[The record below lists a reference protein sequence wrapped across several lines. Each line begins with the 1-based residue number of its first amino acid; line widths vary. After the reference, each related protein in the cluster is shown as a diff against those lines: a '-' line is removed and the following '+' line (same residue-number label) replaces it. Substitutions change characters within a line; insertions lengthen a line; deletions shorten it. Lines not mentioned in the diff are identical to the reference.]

1 MTDCKNKILTFAA
14 AAGIALSVFSAETK
28 AATDDVYLIPP
39 VSLLPSKKS
48 AANALG
54 LFEADKNAPLNGN
67 LWQNTAFPTVAEK
80 FGKIPH
86 LLPAAAE
93 DLRMRL
99 LLTAG
104 NPPQGTVGQA
114 FITLKLNRLFER
126 GATDEAFK
134 LIHKIPEKTRATE
147 QNKIN
152 ADVLLTRDLQ
162 PACYLN
168 DRNSDNVFWLHLA
181 AVCAAHDKNA
191 RKTAAALES
200 IREQSRADA
209 FIENAAEHFLK
220 NEPLTARPATVT
232 PLVAAVWRA
241 SGRSL
246 TELKGKTNAL
256 WFEKM
261 FVADETI
268 PVEKRL
274 ETAEKLVQ
282 AGILPP
288 AKLRMYYQQARTS
301 INLFP
306 PELTRARMVQ
316 NAAALTSTPDDNMR
330 KHHFIRQ
337 GMISAEQSGVSYAF
351 AAAAKDIL
359 ISLRPD
365 ADTLPD
371 SVKIIKAFTLAGLND
386 QAVEW
391 QTKAERIFPK
401 SEAAAKSWIY
411 ALFAQPDKNRRFF
424 ISSLE
429 RLMAYAEKHGEAD
442 ADFIRKIDRAMLLY
456 KLIGLIPENESWFY
470 SSFAPGSPSA
480 AYAAM
485 KSAPPLAKNMPVSI
499 AVLDALDAL
508 GDGFDGLARAVALLN
523 AAGLNDAAR
532 NIALQ
537 SLDDALTVHE

>member
-1 MTDCKNKILTFAA
+1 MTGCKSKLLAFAA
-14 AAGIALSVFSAETK
+14 AFAALSAPAFETK
-28 AATDDVYLIPP
+28 AAPDDVYLIPP

-48 AANALG
+48 AANAFG
-54 LFEADKNAPLNGN
+54 LIEADKNAPLNAN

-93 DLRMRL
+93 DLRMKL

-134 LIHKIPEKTRATE
+134 LVHKIPEKSRATE

-168 DRNSDNVFWLHLA
+168 DRNSDSVFWLHLS
-181 AVCAAHDKNA
+181 AVCAAYDKNA

-209 FIENAAEHFLK
+209 FIENAAEHFL
-220 NEPLTARPATVT
+220 NNRPLTAVPATVT
-232 PLVAAVWRA
+232 PIAAAVWRA
-241 SGRSL
+241 AGRSL
-246 TELKGKTNAL
+246 TELKDKTNAL

-261 FVADETI
+261 FAADDAI

-274 ETAEKLVQ
+274 AAAEKLVQ
-282 AGILPP
+282 HGVLPP

-301 INLFP
+301 MNASA

-330 KHHFIRQ
+330 KHHFVKQ
-337 GMISAEQSGVSYAF
+337 GMLSAEASGVSRAF
-351 AAAAKDIL
+351 AAAAKDVL
-359 ISLRPD
+359 QSLRPD

-371 SVKIIKAFTLAGLND
+371 SAKIIKAFALAGLGD

-401 SEAAAKSWIY
+401 SEAAAKGWIY

-429 RLMAYAEKHGEAD
+429 RLMAYAEKNGEAD
-442 ADFIRKIDRAMLLY
+442 AGFIRKIDRVMLLY
-456 KLIGLIPENESWFY
+456 KLTGMIPENESWFY
-470 SSFAPGSPSA
+470 SSFAPGSPTA

-508 GDGFDGLARAVALLN
+508 GGGFDGLARAVALLN

-532 NIALQ
+532 DIALQ
-537 SLDDALTVHE
+537 SLDAALSVDE